1 MACEQSFEIVP
12 NKKVKSS
19 VWNHFGFLKENDGPV
34 DKYSGNTTNLTD
46 HLRRKHSKFLKEQSE
61 STSSDAKAATVM
73 QTTHSSQQVLS
84 TMFSAKLPHSSSR
97 AKAISG
103 AILQFIVKDLR
114 PFSVVENSGFQNLLH
129 VLEPR
134 YTIPS
139 RQHFSDKALPE
150 LYEAEAVAVAL
161 TTDGWTS
168 RATESYVTITC
179 NYINKEWKLRSDV
192 LQTRCLPESHTGVNI
207 ANVLREAVHEWNLPP
222 NPPVVSE
229 NASNMTVAAEELGTP
244 LHVGC

>member
-1 MACEQSFEIVP
+1 M
-12 NKKVKSS
+12 
-19 VWNHFGFLKENDGPV
+19 
-34 DKYSGNTTNLTD
+34 
-46 HLRRKHSKFLKEQSE
+46 KEQSE
-61 STSSDAKAATVM
+61 STSSDVEAATVK
-73 QTTHSSQQVLS
+73 QTTHSSKQVLS
-84 TMFSAKLPHSSSR
+84 TLFSAKLPYSSSR

-114 PFSVVENSGFQNLLH
+114 PFSVVQNSGFQNLLH

-150 LYEAEAVAVAL
+150 LYEKKKTELKSNLAEAVAVAL

-179 NYINKEWKLRSDV
+179 NYIDKEWKLRSNV
-192 LQTRCLPESHTGVNI
+192 LQV
-207 ANVLREAVHEWNLPP
+207 
-222 NPPVVSE
+222 
-229 NASNMTVAAEELGTP
+229 
-244 LHVGC
+244 